1 MIDCAFYAF
10 YAFLRILR
18 IFTHFYAFLRFR
30 IAESAN
36 RTSAARAA
44 ATKKDEGEQT

>member
-1 MIDCAFYAF
+1 MIDCAFYEF
-10 YAFLRILR
+10 LR
-18 IFTHFYAFLRFR
+18 IFTHFTHFYFLRFR

-44 ATKKDEGEQT
+44 AAKKDEGEQT